1 MDVLKKKG
9 ELSLVGSDNKF
20 INIKSEGLDGIFAE
34 LFSLVNLTSIEST
47 SPNDINSIE
56 KKINN
61 LDTKTNVEENKSDKN
76 SLLAAKSLI
85 SIFLNDKEVTSNLN
99 QVGKNNLNLRSFQN
113 TNLLNA
119 EKKEKNFTEQNL
131 NFTEKHNFIKLTGIT
146 NKKKK
151 QMDLASNSGKSNNI
165 IKNSESIDVIKI
177 KNKKD
182 NFNKESER
190 NLDLINKSNQLFLS
204 NATKNS
210 KKKGLKHKN
219 KIMKISVEY
228 LSKEKSD
235 IAIQKIATSKIN
247 KQVLKQSTEN
257 KMSLSNNSENFN
269 RGNLIENTITKNINY
284 NNVHDKQFLDLLES
298 GWGEKFIKSLKQTI
312 ENGKNKIDFTIKPK
326 NLGKLKVE
334 VNVEDGK
341 TNIKI
346 NSDNKTVAHILNENQ
361 IRLNELLN
369 KENLRPENVF
379 LSSHQN
385 NSNGNNNNNKNK
397 NDTFDLMERKI
408 KNISNKDQEINK
420 AKKKLH
426 KVDINA

>member
-1 MDVLKKKG
+1 
-9 ELSLVGSDNKF
+9 
-20 INIKSEGLDGIFAE
+20 
-34 LFSLVNLTSIEST
+34 
-47 SPNDINSIE
+47 
-56 KKINN
+56 
-61 LDTKTNVEENKSDKN
+61 
-76 SLLAAKSLI
+76 
-85 SIFLNDKEVTSNLN
+85 
-99 QVGKNNLNLRSFQN
+99 
-113 TNLLNA
+113 
-119 EKKEKNFTEQNL
+119 
-131 NFTEKHNFIKLTGIT
+131 
-146 NKKKK
+146 
-151 QMDLASNSGKSNNI
+151 
-165 IKNSESIDVIKI
+165 
-177 KNKKD
+177 
-182 NFNKESER
+182 
-190 NLDLINKSNQLFLS
+190 
-204 NATKNS
+204 
-210 KKKGLKHKN
+210 
-219 KIMKISVEY
+219 MKISVEY